1 YMLERQTIFNSL
13 SDAISKNIT
22 NYEELKELVPR
33 LDDICKAYYADKG
46 IPKDLETEKVFRYFR
61 MIWKDDSYFRKV
73 ENREDKD
80 EKGTCETQL
89 VDRGD
94 YT

>member
-1 YMLERQTIFNSL
+1 MEDPITKYMLERQTIFNSL

-61 MIWKDDSYFRKV
+61 MIWKDDSYFHKANI
-73 ENREDKD
+73 E
-80 EKGTCETQL
+80 EKK
-89 VDRGD
+89 
-94 YT
+94 